1 MEQEDVGLETA
12 TPQGRE
18 LKLNS
23 RDSSASNAARSP
35 FLLLPP
41 EARGLIYDHGFG
53 SKVVHISEDT
63 RFTCI
68 GKVGYRLDVCLCTL
82 DYEHPQRIIHLP
94 LPKNPQASD
103 RQYTQHDDCT
113 RDGTRVPAG
122 RGRAFPLQILHVCRQ
137 IHFEAALKPFSQT
150 TFVIQERS

>member
-1 MEQEDVGLETA
+1 MGLETTA
-12 TPQGRE
+12 PHGEKR
-18 LKLNS
+18 KLTT

-41 EARGLIYDHGFG
+41 EVRGLIYEHAFG

-94 LPKNPQASD
+94 PPKNPQASD
-103 RQYTQHDDCT
+103 RHYTRHDDCT

-122 RGRAFPLQILHVCRQ
+122 RCRAFPLQILRVCRQ